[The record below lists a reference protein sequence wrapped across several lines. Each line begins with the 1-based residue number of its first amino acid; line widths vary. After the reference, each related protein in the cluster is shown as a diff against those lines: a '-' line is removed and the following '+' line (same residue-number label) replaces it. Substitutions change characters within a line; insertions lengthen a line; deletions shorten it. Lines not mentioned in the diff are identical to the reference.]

1 MAGGMLARMW
11 ASGADRDRAIRILKE
26 SFVAGRLAFDEFEER
41 VGRAIGARDFRELLA
56 LYDDL
61 PVGLFDRLPAHPLDP
76 RPPVGKKRW
85 R

>member
-1 MAGGMLARMW
+1 MW

-41 VGRAIGARDFRELLA
+41 VGRVIGARDFRELLT
-56 LYDDL
+56 LYADL
-61 PVGLFDRLPAHPLDP
+61 PVGLCDRLPAHPLDP
-76 RPPVGKKRW
+76 SPSAGKKRW

>member
-1 MAGGMLARMW
+1 MW
-11 ASGADRDRAIRILKE
+11 ASVADRDRAIRILKE
-26 SFVAGRLAFDEFEER
+26 SFVEGRLAFDEFEER
-41 VGRAIGARDFRELLA
+41 IGRAITSLDFRELLA
-56 LYDDL
+56 LYHDL

>member
-1 MAGGMLARMW
+1 MAAGTLARMW
-11 ASGADRDRAIRILKE
+11 ASEADRDRAIRILKK

-41 VGRAIGARDFRELLA
+41 IGRAILARDFRELLA

-76 RPPVGKKRW
+76 RPGVGTRRRK
-85 R
+85 